1 MFCLRLETV
10 SKFTVFCLR
19 QETVSNF
26 TVFCRDPQESVEG
39 EEGLG
44 TASSFESG
52 AADDAKR
59 MYEAMKVNKLET
71 RKGKLMLCTFVLV
84 K

>member
-1 MFCLRLETV
+1 MFCLRLETD

-19 QETVSNF
+19 QETVSKF
-26 TVFCRDPQESVEG
+26 TVFCRDPQESVEDD
-39 EEGLG
+39 EGLG

-59 MYEAMKVNKLET
+59 MYEAMKVQKLQT
-71 RKGKLMLCTFVLV
+71 RKGKFMLCTFLFV